1 MWLELASRIE
11 PFLQILMAAAI
22 GSFIGLEREYRRK
35 EAGLRTYTMVC
46 LGSTLFTLIG
56 FESVRTFSGAASFDP
71 SRIVGQIV
79 LGIGFLGAG
88 VIIFRQDHI
97 EGLTTAAGLWVTAA
111 IGSAIGLHLYMLS
124 LFTTFLSVTVLAGLR
139 LIEEIFFKSKRLK
152 D

>member
-1 MWLELASRIE
+1 MGSSFILQIE
-11 PFLQILMAAAI
+11 PFLQILLAAVI
-22 GSFIGLEREYRRK
+22 GSVIGLEREFRRK

-56 FESVRTFSGAASFDP
+56 FESVRAYSSIVNFDP
-71 SRIVGQIV
+71 SRIIGQIV

-88 VIIFRQDHI
+88 VIIFRKDHI

-111 IGSAIGLHLYMLS
+111 IGSAIGLGLYSLA
-124 LFTTFLSVTVLAGLR
+124 LFTAFLSIAVLAGLR
-139 LIEEIFFKSKRLK
+139 LVEERLFKSKAVE